1 MDVSVHLCRLSLLS
15 FPYLSIKL
23 TIEAENRGM
32 KGNSEAFQKASLV
45 LQESHS
51 LSAKSTWVSLGAN
64 KNTTE
69 DLETP
74 QDKEQGDS
82 ALSHSITHG
91 SRCCCAALASPGTIQ
106 HPGTTRGA
114 GLKNSR

>member
-82 ALSHSITHG
+82 ALSHSIHAWFKALLCCTG
-91 SRCCCAALASPGTIQ
+91 IPWNNPTPWNNARSRTEEQ
-106 HPGTTRGA
+106 
-114 GLKNSR
+114 